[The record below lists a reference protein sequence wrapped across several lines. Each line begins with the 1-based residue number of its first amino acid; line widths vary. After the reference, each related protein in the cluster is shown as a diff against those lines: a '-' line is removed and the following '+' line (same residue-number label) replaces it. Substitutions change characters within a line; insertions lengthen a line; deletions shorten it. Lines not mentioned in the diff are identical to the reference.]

1 MLRGP
6 MVPRPPALAGPF
18 PARAAGAAAWLVLA
32 LLSTQTAL
40 AQQPVG
46 EQVGED
52 LLAIP
57 GQQNL
62 TLGSG
67 ARAFGMGGAFLARAD
82 DATAASWN
90 PAGLSYLRAPELS
103 LVGVYNSFTT
113 VENLDNDSLKGSSVD
128 FAAFTWP
135 VGAGEVRG
143 AVQLSYQ
150 RAITF
155 DGKRHVDQYGP
166 IEDDEGNEVGSQLI
180 RVDDGVSDGGFDV
193 VALGTGLR
201 FSRHVRAGF
210 TVNRWLTGYGQR
222 LERNLFNLPTNRP
235 RRDFDL
241 DFRPNGWSFNFG
253 LIVSPIDTLN
263 VAAVYKTP
271 FTANV
276 TLDRSRRDYFGPAA
290 APIEIT
296 TNDWSSHSVRLD
308 FPSSFGFGLS
318 WRLRDTLTLSA
329 DYTRSKWS
337 SARIRD
343 YFTVLVTPP
352 SDDDGNPGQPPP
364 PVFFPE
370 LQYPNLTALPDSD
383 DPDDPA
389 RLVAQQDAEQI
400 RAGVEWVLIKGRLK
414 IPLRAGYFNDRQIT
428 PAGGEPVR
436 FNGVT
441 AGTGLI
447 LGALQLDVAWVY
459 EFGEYFVAAET
470 SAEALQQTR
479 APIRHAL
486 TTNRV
491 YASVIYRFSGRWL
504 P

>member
-6 MVPRPPALAGPF
+6 MVPRPPAHAGPS
-18 PARAAGAAAWLVLA
+18 PARAAGLIASLVLA
-32 LLSTQTAL
+32 LAGPKLASAQTRE
-40 AQQPVG
+40 PVG
-46 EQVGED
+46 EDPLG
-52 LLAIP
+52 IP

-150 RAITF
+150 RAISF
-155 DGKRHVDQYGP
+155 DGSRHVDEYGP
-166 IEDDEGNEVGSQLI
+166 VFDDEGNEVGSQLI

-222 LERNLFNLPTNRP
+222 IERNLYNLPTNRP

-241 DFRPNGWSFNFG
+241 DFRPNGWSFNLG

-276 TLDRSRRDYFGPAA
+276 SLDRSRRDYYESAV
-290 APIEIT
+290 APTEIT

-318 WRLRDTLTLSA
+318 WRARETLTLSA
-329 DYTRSKWS
+329 DYTRSDWS
-337 SARIRD
+337 HARIRD
-343 YFTVLVTPP
+343 SFAVRFTPAT
-352 SDDDGNPGQPPP
+352 DEEGNPGQPPP

-370 LQYPNLTALPDSD
+370 LQYPTLTAVPDPD

-389 RLVAQQDAEQI
+389 LRVGQQDAEQI

-414 IPLRAGYFNDRQIT
+414 VPLRAGYFNDRQI
-428 PAGGEPVR
+428 AGTRSGEAVR

-447 LGALQLDVAWVY
+447 LGALQLDLAWVY
-459 EFGEYFVAAET
+459 EFGEYFVAAE
-470 SAEALQQTR
+470 ADALQATPKP
-479 APIRHAL
+479 PIRHAL

-491 YASVIYRFSGRWL
+491 YASIIYRFSGRWL

>member
-1 MLRGP
+1 MLRQPMLPRRPAHVGP
-6 MVPRPPALAGPF
+6 SPV
-18 PARAAGAAAWLVLA
+18 RAAGRIAALVLT
-32 LLSTQTAL
+32 LLGPLVVGA
-40 AQQPVG
+40 QPVG
-46 EQVGED
+46 ED
-52 LLAIP
+52 PLTIP

-67 ARAFGMGGAFLARAD
+67 ARAYGMGGAFLARAD

-103 LVGVYNSFTT
+103 FVGVYNSFST
-113 VENLDNDSLKGSSVD
+113 VQNLDNDSLKGSSID

-150 RAITF
+150 RAISF
-155 DGKRHVDQYGP
+155 DGTRHVEQYGP
-166 IEDDEGNEVGSQLI
+166 SFDGEGNEVGTQLV
-180 RVDDGVSDGGFDV
+180 RVDDGLSDGGFDV
-193 VALGTGLR
+193 VAVGTGLR
-201 FSRHVRAGF
+201 LSRHVRAGL
-210 TVNRWLTGYGQR
+210 TVNRWLDGYGQK
-222 LERNLFNLPTNRP
+222 LERTLYNLPTNRP

-241 DFRPNGWSFNFG
+241 DLHPSGWSFNLG

-263 VAAVYKTP
+263 LAAVYKTP
-271 FTANV
+271 LTAN
-276 TLDRSRRDYFGPAA
+276 TSLDKVRRDYFGDGERPTEVTMNA
-290 APIEIT
+290 
-296 TNDWSSHSVRLD
+296 WSSDLVTLEL
-308 FPSSFGFGLS
+308 PSSLGFGVS

-329 DYTRSKWS
+329 DYTRSGWA
-337 SARIRD
+337 SARIRN
-343 YFTVLVTPP
+343 YFELRFTPA
-352 SDDDGNPGQPPP
+352 SDQAGNPGQPPP

-370 LQYPNLTALPDSD
+370 LQYPTLTPVPEPGDTAETPLS
-383 DPDDPA
+383 A
-389 RLVAQQDAEQI
+389 TQQDAEQI

-428 PAGGEPVR
+428 SAPGGEAVR

-447 LGALQLDVAWVY
+447 LGALQLDLAWVY
-459 EFGEYFVAAET
+459 EFGEYFVSVEAPDATAAVT
-470 SAEALQQTR
+470 AATPVR
-479 APIRHAL
+479 YAL

-491 YASVIYRFSGRWL
+491 YASIIYRFSGRWL